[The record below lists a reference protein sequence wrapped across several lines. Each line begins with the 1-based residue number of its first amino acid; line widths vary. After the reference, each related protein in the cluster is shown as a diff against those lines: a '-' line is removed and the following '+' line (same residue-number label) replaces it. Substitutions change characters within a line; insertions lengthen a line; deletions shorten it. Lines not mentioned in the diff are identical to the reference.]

1 MSLINPTA
9 LLLAA
14 LAAPIIVFY
23 ILKIRLRRVPVST
36 LMFWHQIFE
45 EKKPRSIWQRLRH
58 LLSLLLQLAFLGF
71 LVFALADPIFR
82 WQQRRARR
90 VVLVL
95 DSSASMNAS
104 DVTPSRLAAAK
115 AEGLRVIDGMRPGD
129 ELAIIAAEAQP
140 RVACGPTDHQR
151 TLRTALESIEAS
163 DGPTRVNHAVTLARR
178 LLSGSGK
185 VRRIVVLT
193 DGGFDGAAEL
203 ARQQDVDLIKLG
215 MNTGNVGI
223 TRLQARRSLLDP
235 IGYEI
240 LVEVLNA
247 SDESASFRIEL
258 DLDDD
263 PIDVVPLTLQ
273 AGERTVQVFEKTSGA
288 GGRLRAHLD
297 RLDSL
302 PADNTAWA
310 ILPRRSRQPVTLVT
324 PGNLFLE
331 KVFEAIPLV
340 DLTVVK
346 VVADGQPARVQ
357 PASASA
363 GSITVFHRKVPD
375 VLPAGQ
381 VLFIDP
387 ERSGPLWDLGA
398 ALHNPIVAKQDKDS
412 PLMRHIR
419 LDNVIVPEARKLT
432 LKRPAHI
439 LAESAAGDAL
449 YAVLDQPQASASGQ
463 GKVVLLAVDLDKS
476 DLPLQTAFPIMMT
489 NLLNWFGGTKG
500 ELREALPAGAVAEVE
515 LPVENPAKFE
525 RVLRDPH
532 GRELVLSIPE
542 GATKV
547 TVGPLDR
554 TGVWSVVRRPV
565 RDLKTKDGHA
575 RPTEPGEVVTELAC
589 NVADRRESDLRPVD
603 GLTDRPAGLVSGLTG
618 LAVRPIWYYLL
629 ASAWLLSCWEWFL
642 YQRRWID

>member
-9 LLLAA
+9 LLLAGLA
-14 LAAPIIVFY
+14 LPIIVFY

-36 LMFWHQIFE
+36 LMFWQQIFE

-58 LLSLLLQLAFLGF
+58 LLSLLLQLAFLLF

-82 WQQRRARR
+82 WQQARARR
-90 VVLVL
+90 VVLVV
-95 DSSASMNAS
+95 DNSASMNAR
-104 DVTPSRLAAAK
+104 DINPSRLAAAK
-115 AEGLRVIDGMRPGD
+115 AEGLRLIDGMRLGD

-163 DGPTRVNHAVTLARR
+163 DGPTRVEHAVTLARR
-178 LLSGSGK
+178 LLSGTDK
-185 VRRIVVLT
+185 LRRVVVLT
-193 DGGFDGAAEL
+193 DGGFEGAAEL
-203 ARQQDVDLIKLG
+203 ARQEDVDLIKLG
-215 MNTGNVGI
+215 IRTGNVGI

-240 LVEVLNA
+240 LVEVVNA
-247 SDESASFRIEL
+247 SDEAVSFRLEL

-263 PIDVVPLTLQ
+263 PIDVVPLTLP
-273 AGERTVQVFEKTSGA
+273 AGERTVQVFEKTSGD
-288 GGRLRAHLD
+288 GGRLRAHID
-297 RLDSL
+297 RDDSL
-302 PADNTAWA
+302 MADNTAWA
-310 ILPRRSRQPVTLVT
+310 ILPRRSRQKVTLVT

-346 VVADGQPARVQ
+346 VAADGQA
-357 PASASA
+357 ASSPPA

-381 VLFIDP
+381 VLFIEP
-387 ERSGPLWDLGA
+387 ERSGSLWDLGE

-412 PLMRHIR
+412 PLMMHIR

-432 LKRPAHI
+432 LKAPAHV
-439 LAESAAGDAL
+439 LAESAAGDPL
-449 YAVLDQPQASASGQ
+449 YAVLNRSEGTGQ
-463 GKVVLLAVDLDKS
+463 DAVVLLTVDLDKS
-476 DLPLQTAFPIMMT
+476 DLPLLTAFPIMMT

-500 ELREALPAGAVAEVE
+500 ELREALPSGSVAQVEV
-515 LPVENPAKFE
+515 PAEKPEVVE
-525 RVLRDPH
+525 RVLRSPD
-532 GRELVLSIPE
+532 GREQRLRIPE

-554 TGVWSVVRRPV
+554 TGVWSVLRRSVGVADRKDILTNSATPPG
-565 RDLKTKDGHA
+565 DLVA
-575 RPTEPGEVVTELAC
+575 ELAC
-589 NVADRRESDLRPVD
+589 NLADRRESDLRPVD
-603 GLTDRPAGLVSGLTG
+603 GLPDRPTILPGGLAGLI
-618 LAVRPIWYYLL
+618 VRPVWYYLL
-629 ASAWLLSCWEWFL
+629 ASAWLLTCWEWFL